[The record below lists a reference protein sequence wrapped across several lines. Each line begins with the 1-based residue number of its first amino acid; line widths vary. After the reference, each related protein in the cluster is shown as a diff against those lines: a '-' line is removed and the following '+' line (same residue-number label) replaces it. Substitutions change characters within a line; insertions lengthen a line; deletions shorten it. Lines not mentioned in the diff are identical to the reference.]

1 VALPKITAGYLKP
14 SCRDS
19 VRGASKALA
28 SGLLNGV
35 REAINHCVRGG
46 SHHPLHRW
54 NANGWTT
61 RLQPIVKCLRRVF
74 IEGSFFPFAILF
86 LLLDFPLFFF
96 AMETSHV
103 DSRLGQL
110 GFAAP
115 VVSE

>member
-1 VALPKITAGYLKP
+1 VALPKITAGYLKLR
-14 SCRDS
+14 CRDS

-35 REAINHCVRGG
+35 REAISHSVPGG

-61 RLQPIVKCLRRVF
+61 RPQPIVMCLRRVF
-74 IEGSFFPFAILF
+74 MEGSFFPFAIL
-86 LLLDFPLFFF
+86 LLDFPLLFF

-103 DSRLGQL
+103 DS
-110 GFAAP
+110 
-115 VVSE
+115 